1 LTPTAYTF
9 LGLTA
14 IVAALVAIVMFAVTK
29 FVTEARETRRRM
41 QGGGGAETALLSAAL
56 QEAVAKLKAQER
68 ATAARA
74 DASERLSEEIISSLT
89 AGLLVVGLNGD
100 IRILNPAGRR
110 VLDVPETLP
119 LNAYR
124 RSPHEQPLLD
134 CSSHYSGALRVKLG
148 ATEPGG
154 RTLMS
159 LVPLQWSGETAVEDP
174 ARGVFRIW
182 LDREQ
187 VDRLKAGK
195 YFATIVRREGSCWIR
210 GNLEKDPIFLLDT
223 ADPAPDT
230 PDAGSFYNQA
240 PRMSAFEGDAYTC
253 RPVK

>member
-1 LTPTAYTF
+1 
-9 LGLTA
+9 
-14 IVAALVAIVMFAVTK
+14 MNS
-29 FVTEARETRRRM
+29 RM
-41 QGGGGAETALLSAAL
+41 KSAAIAAIGSL
-56 QEAVAKLKAQER
+56 AV
-68 ATAARA
+68 
-74 DASERLSEEIISSLT
+74 
-89 AGLLVVGLNGD
+89 LLG
-100 IRILNPAGRR
+100 
-110 VLDVPETLP
+110 TLP
-119 LNAYR
+119 GAHAVRPDECEQQRKLYPEVWADV
-124 RSPHEQPLLD
+124 SQEQPLLD
-134 CSSHYSGALRVKLG
+134 CSSHYSGWLRVKLG

-159 LVPLQWSGETAVEDP
+159 LVPLRWSGETAVEDP

>member
-1 LTPTAYTF
+1 
-9 LGLTA
+9 
-14 IVAALVAIVMFAVTK
+14 MNS
-29 FVTEARETRRRM
+29 RM
-41 QGGGGAETALLSAAL
+41 KSAAIAAIGSL
-56 QEAVAKLKAQER
+56 AV
-68 ATAARA
+68 
-74 DASERLSEEIISSLT
+74 
-89 AGLLVVGLNGD
+89 LLG
-100 IRILNPAGRR
+100 
-110 VLDVPETLP
+110 TLP
-119 LNAYR
+119 GAHAVRPDECEQQRKLYPEVWADV
-124 RSPHEQPLLD
+124 SHEQPLLD